1 MAESFNKFFATAAL
15 NVVNKINPSNKSATD
30 NIPNN
35 VNVFSLNNSLVT
47 ISEILEATKALQ
59 DKKNPDHNGISSNF
73 IKKIIFNIAHP
84 LHHIFRLSF
93 EHGMVPTQLKIE
105 VVPIFKSSDRCNMD
119 NYRPISL
126 LSCFLKY

>member
-59 DKKNPDHNGISSNF
+59 DKKPLITMVFLLTLS
-73 IKKIIFNIAHP
+73 KKSFLILPTLYIIFSDYLLNMAWY
-84 LHHIFRLSF
+84 
-93 EHGMVPTQLKIE
+93 QL
-105 VVPIFKSSDRCNMD
+105 N
-119 NYRPISL
+119 
-126 LSCFLKY
+126 LK

>member
-1 MAESFNKFFATAAL
+1 MAESFNTFFATAAL

-59 DKKNPDHNGISSNF
+59 DKKKPDHNGISSNF
-73 IKKIIFNIAHP
+73 IKKIIFNIAQMP
-84 LHHIFRLSF
+84 TLYIIFSDYLLN
-93 EHGMVPTQLKIE
+93 MAWYQL
-105 VVPIFKSSDRCNMD
+105 N
-119 NYRPISL
+119 
-126 LSCFLKY
+126 LK